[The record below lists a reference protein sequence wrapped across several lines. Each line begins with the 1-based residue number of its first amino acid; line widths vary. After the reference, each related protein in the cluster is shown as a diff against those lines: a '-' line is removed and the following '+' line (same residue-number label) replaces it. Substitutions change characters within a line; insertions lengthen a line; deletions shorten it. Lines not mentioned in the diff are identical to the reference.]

1 MELLT
6 VFRGGWTACGLNT
19 VVANNRRLRE
29 GIEKRSF
36 DSNILEVLG
45 GIYEVWRI
53 GVFPVY
59 NSVLCNMAGA
69 DISNNLEVMVENRG
83 VEQVNL
89 R

>member
-1 MELLT
+1 M
-6 VFRGGWTACGLNT
+6 
-19 VVANNRRLRE
+19 
-29 GIEKRSF
+29 
-36 DSNILEVLG
+36 LG

-69 DISNNLEVMVENRG
+69 DITNDLEIMVENRG

>member
-1 MELLT
+1 MW
-6 VFRGGWTACGLNT
+6 WTACGLNT

-53 GVFPVY
+53 EVFPIY
-59 NSVLCNMAGA
+59 NSVCNMAGA
-69 DISNNLEVMVENRG
+69 DITNDLEIIVENRG